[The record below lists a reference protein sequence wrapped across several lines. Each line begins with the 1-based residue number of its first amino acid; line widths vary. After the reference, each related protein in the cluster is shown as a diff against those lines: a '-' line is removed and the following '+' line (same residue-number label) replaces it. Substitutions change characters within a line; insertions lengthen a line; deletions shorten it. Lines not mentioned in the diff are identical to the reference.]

1 MNYFKLIYIRRKI
14 NNEVILYYIFDIL
27 LSLNIFF
34 IYFFLLMFF
43 LEVKIKKNLG
53 INIHKFF
60 WNLYFYI
67 KKKLSINFIL
77 NLK

>member
-1 MNYFKLIYIRRKI
+1 MF
-14 NNEVILYYIFDIL
+14 ILQL
-27 LSLNIFF
+27 
-34 IYFFLLMFF
+34 
-43 LEVKIKKNLG
+43 KIKKFLG
-53 INIHKFF
+53 KNIHKFF